1 VTAKTEPDDVLK
13 NQLYLAKFANVS
25 MDYSDRLT
33 LRDLRT
39 LCKQVEKWEKEISKA
54 KVKLEESK
62 LKSLFKG
69 LSKMW
74 KKR

>member
-1 VTAKTEPDDVLK
+1 VTAKTESDDVLK
-13 NQLYLAKFANVS
+13 NQLFLSKFAGVS

-39 LCKQVEKWEKEISKA
+39 LCKQTEEWEKDIGKA

-69 LSKMW
+69 LGKMM
-74 KKR
+74 KRR